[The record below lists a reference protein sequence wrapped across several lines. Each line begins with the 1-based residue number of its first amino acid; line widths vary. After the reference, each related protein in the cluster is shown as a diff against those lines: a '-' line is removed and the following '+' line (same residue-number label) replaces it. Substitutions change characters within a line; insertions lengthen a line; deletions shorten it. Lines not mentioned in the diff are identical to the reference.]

1 MKNGKILFIATLL
14 LVSLLCLSAV
24 SAADDAASDVIADNT
39 DETILDAGIDDA
51 DLGDSEI
58 DELGES
64 DEIALDN
71 AADEDTLGLPAPHG
85 FSDLNNDINGNNN
98 SLITLNYGY
107 NYIDDGYDN
116 GIHISRDVT
125 IDGNGNTISGNGRA
139 PIFCVD
145 SGTVTF
151 KNIRFIN
158 GLRTAS
164 YDCGAAIYGGTAINC
179 TFENNRATGGEG
191 NGGAMAYGTAINCTF
206 IENQGYGGGAI
217 AYGTAI
223 NCTFYNNNAGH
234 AGAMYRS
241 DATNCVFVANHVEY
255 EGGAMFGGTA
265 TNCVFLSNS
274 ARNGENIYNTD
285 CKNCIFAESAYL
297 TVPNPAIVNVGK
309 NLLFTLKTGD
319 EILNNVPTTIA
330 VSQNGEEI
338 GTFYGLSGE
347 GLTVYLDPGTYTA
360 TFSVDNANVDPVT
373 VSMIVTSGTSFTD
386 LNKLINE
393 DYLSNTTITLNS
405 SYKYTDGD
413 DAFAQGIIIGHGV
426 TIDGNGFT
434 LDGSDAARIFR
445 IETSDGVTLK
455 NINFINGHP
464 KGQYISEEVG
474 GAIFVEERN
483 GNNNV
488 INCNFTNNKA
498 DFDGGAIYCSGSN
511 LNVINSTFTNN
522 YASAKSG
529 AMQRGNAINCTF
541 IENKAD
547 YRAGV
552 MLDATA
558 INCIFINNTSPEAGA
573 MYECNAI
580 DCTFIGNYVDNDGGA
595 IAYGNAVNCTFTGN
609 SAYHG
614 GAISSGD
621 AVNCTFTGNYAN
633 YGGAIAYG
641 NAVNCTFN
649 SNNAITNGQGGA
661 IFSGSAENCIFKANC
676 ANYLGGAIYNGAAE
690 NCIFTDNSAG
700 SEGGAICGDI
710 NTKEFCSAVNC
721 TFNNNHAWAGG
732 AMFIGN
738 AVNCSFTGN
747 SAEAYGGAISS
758 LQDYD
763 PCDAVNCIFT
773 DNSAGY
779 SGGGDDIYKGT
790 ADTCVFN
797 GDGYNYVEVLSPIL
811 KAVNFISTYEDG
823 TKLVVNLTSS
833 SGMPIANANIKF
845 DIYTT
850 AREFVG
856 TYTGLSGGWTVPLNA
871 GTYIVV
877 FNATDFDIDTVEGM
891 IVVNKAT
898 SAITS
903 KAVTAIYNNNKYL
916 TITLKDAYGKAIS
929 GAKVTVTLA
938 SAKTY
943 TTDKNGQIKINV
955 GKLVPKTYTAKIKF
969 AGNTNLLASSTT
981 AKVTVKKATPKMTA
995 KAKTFKVKV
1004 KTKKYTITLKNN
1016 KGKVLKSTKVTL
1028 KVNKKTFTAKTNKKG
1043 VATFKITNLKKKG
1056 KFTATIKYAGNKYYN
1071 KLTKKVKITVK
1082 K

>member
-145 SGTVTF
+145 SGAVTF

-179 TFENNRATGGEG
+179 TFENNHATGGEG

-552 MLDATA
+552 MLGATA

-580 DCTFIGNYVDNDGGA
+580 DCTFIGNYVNNDGGA

-621 AVNCTFTGNYAN
+621 AVNCTFTANYAEYGGALYQSNAVNSIFTENYGVGNCVGGAIYNGSATNCTFTSNNAQYRGGAIYIGSAVNCIFTGNTAN
-633 YGGAIAYG
+633 YGGAICG
-641 NAVNCTFN
+641 NM
-649 SNNAITNGQGGA
+649 
-661 IFSGSAENCIFKANC
+661 E
-676 ANYLGGAIYNGAAE
+676 
-690 NCIFTDNSAG
+690 
-700 SEGGAICGDI
+700 
-710 NTKEFCSAVNC
+710 
-721 TFNNNHAWAGG
+721 
-732 AMFIGN
+732 
-738 AVNCSFTGN
+738 TGEL
-747 SAEAYGGAISS
+747 S
-758 LQDYD
+758 
-763 PCDAVNCIFT
+763 
-773 DNSAGY
+773 
-779 SGGGDDIYKGT
+779 T
-790 ADTCVFN
+790 ADSCIFN
-797 GDGYNYVEVLSPIL
+797 GDTCYLVTFYQPVLN
-811 KAVNFISTYEDG
+811 AFNFVSTYKDDS
-823 TKLVVNLTSS
+823 KLVVNITSS
-833 SGMPIANANIKF
+833 DGMPIANANIKV
-845 DIYTT
+845 DVKTST
-850 AREFVG
+850 GAFVG
-856 TYTGLSGGWTVPLNA
+856 TYNIKSGGWVVPLNA
-871 GTYIVV
+871 GSYIVTY
-877 FNATDFDIDTVEGM
+877 NATDFDIPTVEGM
-891 IVVNKAT
+891 IVVNKDKT
-898 SAITS
+898 TVSS

-916 TITLKDAYGKAIS
+916 VATLKDSKGRIIR
-929 GAKVTVTLA
+929 GVKVTVKVGTISKTL
-938 SAKTY
+938 
-943 TTDKNGQIKINV
+943 TTDKNGQIKVNV
-955 GKLVPKTYTAKIKF
+955 GKLVPKSYTAKISF
-969 AGNTNLLASSTT
+969 AGNTNYLASSTT
-981 AKVTVKKATPKMTA
+981 AKVLVKKATPKMTA
-995 KAKTFKVKV
+995 KAKTFKVGV

-1016 KGKVLKSTKVTL
+1016 LGKVMKSTKVTL
-1028 KVNKKTFTAKTNKKG
+1028 TVNKKTYTVKTNSKG

-1056 KFTATIKYAGNKYYN
+1056 KFTAVIKYAGNKYY
-1071 KLTKKVKITVK
+1071 KALSKKAKITVK